1 MNELEH
7 RVLKMLLAG
16 DDPVL
21 KALRLQL
28 ESAEVS
34 DRKFTGAGFFM
45 EFHVPVAVPLL
56 PGKQSFVMGDVIGQ
70 VSGQG
75 CGFLLFVKNRALDFL
90 ESHVWGIGDWPESIQ
105 IESLRYTRHSPPGDP
120 NFIETENR
128 DVQALRAIL
137 YE

>member
-45 EFHVPVAVPLL
+45 ESHVPMAVPLL
-56 PGKQSFVMGDVIGQ
+56 PGKQSFVIGDVIG
-70 VSGQG
+70 
-75 CGFLLFVKNRALDFL
+75 L
-90 ESHVWGIGDWPESIQ
+90 
-105 IESLRYTRHSPPGDP
+105 
-120 NFIETENR
+120 IETENR